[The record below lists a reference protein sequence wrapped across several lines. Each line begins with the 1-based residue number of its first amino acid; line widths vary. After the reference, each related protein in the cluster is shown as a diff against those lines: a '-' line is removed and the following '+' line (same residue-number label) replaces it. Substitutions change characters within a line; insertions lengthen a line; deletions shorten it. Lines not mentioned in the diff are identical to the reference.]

1 MKKSMIYGT
10 VNIAQIASNFA
21 RFFAEIGSNVRTA
34 NSDKLEAEYFRLRRD
49 YSGHPVGERFDAEL
63 VERVINAMQRGKAAG
78 LDGITAEHLQFA
90 HSLLPTVLSK
100 LFNLILM
107 AGCVP
112 EHFCASYTVPLL
124 KGSISAMS
132 KTLCASDFRGISISP
147 TISKVFEHCIFE
159 RYESYLTSDNNQFGF
174 KKGSGC
180 TKAIFTLKSVVDY
193 YVSLNSTV
201 NICSLDISKAYDKM
215 NHNGL
220 FIKLMKRCIPL
231 KLLMVFEY

>member
-1 MKKSMIYGT
+1 MQKQNTTFWKCWKAKFGRNTQKIMQVDGT
-10 VNIAQIASNFA
+10 VDTAQIASNFA
-21 RFFAEIGSNVRTA
+21 KFFAEISSDAHTA
-34 NSDKLEAEYFRLRRD
+34 NSDKLEADYFRLRRD
-49 YSGHPVGERFDAEL
+49 YSGHPVGDRFDAEL

-107 AGCVP
+107 AGRVP
-112 EHFCASYTVPLL
+112 ENFCTSYTVPLL

-132 KTLCASDFRGISISP
+132 KTLCANDFRGISISP
-147 TISKVFEHCIFE
+147 TISKVFEHCIFK

-180 TKAIFTLKSVVDY
+180 TKALFTLKSVVDY
-193 YVSLNSTV
+193 YVSL
-201 NICSLDISKAYDKM
+201 KFY
-215 NHNGL
+215 
-220 FIKLMKRCIPL
+220 R
-231 KLLMVFEY
+231 